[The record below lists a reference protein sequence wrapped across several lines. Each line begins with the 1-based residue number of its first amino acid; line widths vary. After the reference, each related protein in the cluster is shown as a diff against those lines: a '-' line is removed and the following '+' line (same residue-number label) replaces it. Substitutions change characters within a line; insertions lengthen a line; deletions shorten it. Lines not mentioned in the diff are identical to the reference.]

1 MLLDGRN
8 IPNNGMNETD
18 VCIIGGGA
26 AGITLAREFAGA
38 RFKVSLFESGGYRFN
53 HRTQLLYRAVNC
65 GQTYYDI
72 EFTKQRYFGGATNK
86 WYGRCRPLDAIDFE
100 TRPWVKHSGWPFGK
114 KELDP
119 FYFRAHDVCQL
130 RSANYDPS
138 FWETDEKKQLALN
151 GTPIE
156 SKIFQFSPPT
166 RFASE
171 YVNIFKTA
179 PNIQLFLN
187 SNAVSIA
194 LNPEGGRVT
203 HVNFATLAGN
213 KFQVKA
219 RLFILAA
226 SALEIARLLLVSNDV
241 HSGGI
246 GNQHDL
252 VGRFFM
258 EHPHIFDA
266 ILTTALPDKMA
277 RFYKILD
284 YDIKSENLG
293 TVAALGLTENTIR
306 LEKMLNASAFFIR
319 RKGYKSDD
327 RYFSKAGVT
336 LTKVMDTFN
345 HTCAPGI
352 QFFRYAKDTIKDI
365 KAVSGIVKQWLN
377 GLVKPITCMTIR
389 TQLETAPNPDS
400 RVTLSQK
407 KDRLGMNKLR
417 LDWQLTD
424 LDLESYRKFNQI
436 LCKGLRMAGIG
447 VRPFK
452 HDLDEYGWPV
462 SMVAGKHHMG
472 TTRMHQDPKKGV
484 LNADCKVHGVANL
497 YVAGSSIFPTSGQ
510 ANPMLT
516 LVALAI
522 RLADHVKQAMS
533 DTPRIE

>member
-1 MLLDGRN
+1 
-8 IPNNGMNETD
+8 MNETD

-65 GQTYYDI
+65 GRTYYDI